1 MSRPPQTGTYWALL
15 ALGIA
20 PLYFNGYV
28 NAQISDRPVAYWSF
42 EFSYWVLLPVLVLV
56 FLVRF
61 GGLRMSDIGIH
72 GHIRGRGSIGL
83 LVLIALVLCPLYY
96 LVHSSAL
103 RFFSTLLPASALFQY
118 HTMVPE
124 SGIGRILVAAYFA
137 ITAGIVEEIYFRG
150 LAFRA
155 CEMLPFSVPLYLGL
169 SPILFALIH
178 WESGAANTAATYVVG
193 ILAAATYVL
202 LRNLWPLI
210 VAHAYTDYAWFT

>member
-1 MSRPPQTGTYWALL
+1 
-15 ALGIA
+15 
-20 PLYFNGYV
+20 
-28 NAQISDRPVAYWSF
+28 
-42 EFSYWVLLPVLVLV
+42 
-56 FLVRF
+56 
-61 GGLRMSDIGIH
+61 MSDIGIH
-72 GHIRGRGSIGL
+72 SRIRGRGSIGL
-83 LVLIALVLCPLYY
+83 VVLIAVVLCPVYY

-103 RFFSTLLPASALFQY
+103 RFFGTLLPASALF
-118 HTMVPE
+118 PE
-124 SGIGRILVAAYFA
+124 SGFGRILVAAYFA

-169 SPILFALIH
+169 SPLLFALIH